1 MRKSKDRKR
10 QRKQQIETDNG
21 GWAGD
26 GIIIQSLIWNWNLTF
41 KKIKVEF
48 ENLSSWWMNDNNCDF
63 FNGLFC
69 LLV

>member
-26 GIIIQSLIWNWNLTF
+26 GIIIQSLIWKLNL
-41 KKIKVEF
+41 KIWVVDE
-48 ENLSSWWMNDNNCDF
+48 WMIIIVIFSIVCF
-63 FNGLFC
+63 VF
-69 LLV
+69 